1 MTYLLANGAVE
12 ACSQNSDGQL
22 GNGTTTD
29 SLKPVRVKGL
39 PSSPVTSI
47 SAGPSSSTALLKN
60 GQVWDW
66 GQNDFGQLGD
76 NARTNSDLPVH
87 VVLPGAAAEVYAGG
101 DNQQNGQSLVLL
113 TNGQV
118 WGWGNNKAGQLG
130 NGTTKNVDK
139 LPVEATALP
148 TGVTFTYV
156 ATGGDHSLGLDSAG
170 DVYAWG
176 NDGRGQ
182 LGDAGNTDEGDP
194 GTAVLVPVKV
204 LTGASL
210 VSATAND
217 SVAALN

>member
-60 GQVWDW
+60 GQVW
-66 GQNDFGQLGD
+66 
-76 NARTNSDLPVH
+76 
-87 VVLPGAAAEVYAGG
+87 
-101 DNQQNGQSLVLL
+101 
-113 TNGQV
+113 
-118 WGWGNNKAGQLG
+118 GWGNNKAGQLG
-130 NGTTKNVDK
+130 NGTTKNVNK

-210 VSATAND
+210 VSAPAND
-217 SVAALN
+217 SVAALNWALRISPWRRPTKSPRHSTP